1 MRRATAGVIRRKTG
15 KRGFTL
21 GETMV
26 ALLIVVLLTAVVA
39 AGIPTAQRAFVQVVD
54 AGNAEVLLSTA
65 LIELQTRLST
75 ATEVRLKTDDDSFL
89 IAYKDGGTNLW
100 FSVVDNAEIGLTVQ
114 QILMSPDG
122 TVGTLTEPFTRP
134 LVTNKAATEHL
145 RATAEAIGYNSATET
160 FSVEGLKVLDSSGKE
175 YASMDGSYA
184 IRSIN
189 RLAVVG

>member
-75 ATEVRLKTDDDSFL
+75 
-89 IAYKDGGTNLW
+89 
-100 FSVVDNAEIGLTVQ
+100 VQ
-114 QILMSPDG
+114 ELHISQ
-122 TVGTLTEPFTRP
+122 
-134 LVTNKAATEHL
+134 AA
-145 RATAEAIGYNSATET
+145 
-160 FSVEGLKVLDSSGKE
+160 
-175 YASMDGSYA
+175 
-184 IRSIN
+184 
-189 RLAVVG
+189 